1 MVETDSPFL
10 SPVPFRGKP
19 NEPGR
24 TLFVAKKLAEI
35 HELTL
40 EEIAEKTSENAAKLF
55 NLPKL

>member
-1 MVETDSPFL
+1 
-10 SPVPFRGKP
+10 
-19 NEPGR
+19 
-24 TLFVAKKLAEI
+24 LFVAKKLAEI